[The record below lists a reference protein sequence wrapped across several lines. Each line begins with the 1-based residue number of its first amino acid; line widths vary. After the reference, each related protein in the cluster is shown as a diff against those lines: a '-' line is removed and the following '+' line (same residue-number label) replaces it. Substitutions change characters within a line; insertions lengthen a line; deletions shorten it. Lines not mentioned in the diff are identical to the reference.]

1 MSDAI
6 LRSVDAMDI
15 EAAAAE
21 WLERRDRDD
30 WSEADQAALNTW
42 LEQPANRLAYLR
54 LYSAWNYADR
64 LAALRRPEGEQIAPA
79 PRKPMWP
86 MFLRIAAAFA
96 FIVIVGAAAAR
107 FLTPPPDRVFTTVVG
122 GRELVS
128 FADGSKIELNT
139 DTVLRTRMTTNK
151 RLVWLD
157 KGEAYFQVKHD
168 PAHPFIVM
176 IGDRRVTDLGTDFFI
191 RRDDARLEVAVVRGS
206 VRFDAQRQTAM
217 LAPGDVVTAMGDAM
231 LRAKKTERELIDKL
245 GWRRGV
251 LVFSNTRLADAAEEF
266 NRYNREKL
274 IVTDPAA
281 ARLTIG
287 GTFPANDVS
296 AFTDVAQDVLGL
308 RVETHGDEIVI
319 SH

>member
-6 LRSVDAMDI
+6 LQSVGAMDI
-15 EAAAAE
+15 EAVAAE
-21 WLERRDRDD
+21 WLERRDRED
-30 WSEADQAALNTW
+30 WSDADQAALNTW

-54 LYSAWNYADR
+54 LYAAWNYADR
-64 LAALRRPEGEQIAPA
+64 LAALRRPEGEQIVPA
-79 PRKPMWP
+79 PRKPIWP
-86 MFLRIAAAFA
+86 IFLRVAAAVA
-96 FIVIVGAAAAR
+96 FVVAIGAATAKFVA
-107 FLTPPPDRVFTTVVG
+107 PAPDRVFTTAIG

-151 RLVWLD
+151 RMVWLD
-157 KGEAYFQVKHD
+157 RGEAYFQVKHD
-168 PAHPFIVM
+168 GAHPFIVM

-191 RRDDARLEVAVVRGS
+191 RRDDTRLEVAVVRGS
-206 VRFDAQRQTAM
+206 VRFDARHETAM

-231 LRAKKTERELIDKL
+231 SRAKETQHELVDKL

-287 GTFPANDVS
+287 GTFPASDVS

-308 RVETHGDEIVI
+308 RVETHGNEIVI